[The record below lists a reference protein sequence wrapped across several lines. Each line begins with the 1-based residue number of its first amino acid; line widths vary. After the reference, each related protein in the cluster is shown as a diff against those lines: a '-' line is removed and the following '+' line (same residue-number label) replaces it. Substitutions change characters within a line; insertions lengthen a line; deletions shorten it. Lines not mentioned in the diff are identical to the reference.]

1 MTKRFFRRYQGRG
14 SYNLFSSYTHYLPGI
29 GGMCALLGLFAA
41 GSALGGLVNAGLT
54 QALGEAFTA
63 RYGILISY
71 PLTFIP
77 ALLFASVQSR
87 LNEHSTMGVALDS
100 NEGLKGKVLLYV
112 FAGVFS
118 TIAAAYVVEPVNAML
133 PPMPESIKSVF
144 RQLLEN
150 TPLWAT
156 LVSVSLFAPL
166 FEEWLCRGIV
176 LRGLLQKVSPW
187 KAITISAVFF
197 AVLHMNPWQAIPAF
211 ALGLLFGYIYYR
223 TGSLKLTM
231 LMHCANNTAAALLA
245 RIPEFK
251 DAETFMDVLTPGA
264 YWSVFAACVLIVV
277 SAIVIFSKKGEV
289 ETT

>member
-1 MTKRFFRRYQGRG
+1 
-14 SYNLFSSYTHYLPGI
+14 
-29 GGMCALLGLFAA
+29 MCALLGLFAA
-41 GSALGGLVNAGLT
+41 GSALGGFVNAGLT
-54 QALGEAFTA
+54 QALGKAFA
-63 RYGILISY
+63 AKYGMLVSY

-87 LNEHSTMGVALDS
+87 LNEYSTMGVALDS

-118 TIAAAYVVEPVNAML
+118 TIAAAYVMEPVNAML
-133 PPMPESIKSVF
+133 PPMPESIKSVL

-156 LVSVSLFAPL
+156 LVSVCLFAPL

-187 KAITISAVFF
+187 AAITISAVFF

-211 ALGLLFGYIYYR
+211 ALGMLFGYVYYR

-231 LMHCANNTAAALLA
+231 LMHCANNFLAAVLA

-251 DAETFMDVLTPGA
+251 EAETFMDVLSPGA
-264 YWSVFAACVLIVV
+264 YWSIFVACVLI
-277 SAIVIFSKKGEV
+277 IVCTIIIFSKKTEKF
-289 ETT
+289 TQQ